1 MKKQFKSSKKLLFEM
16 VEKIEPGYEELRLN
30 EDFKIMASYQG
41 QAPEII
47 DTATTEEE
55 ANKLANEYR
64 MAYKDDYTI
73 WVAPLSNLN
82 EEEQRPISQIAQEI
96 YADWKNVSPYAAAY
110 LEPMLSLNSID
121 DKYMFDSA
129 DSIIR
134 YFLSNAGT
142 WRGEKAKEIKMEL
155 KRMVGLKEG
164 INLWEEQDS
173 EEFVPHGS
181 YTVSNSGGYEV
192 MLNDAGDA
200 ARVRDAFGS
209 DNPETSDW
217 FEIEYIPNEEG
228 ESEPVIDPNGYNIPL
243 SQVMKIQEND
253 DKWMQGA
260 VKKPGALHKELGIPE
275 DETIPMSTINDKL
288 ADLRAKGRGEKKLSS
303 KELKSLQR
311 LNFAKNAKKSQ
322 NEAMDWDKVAA
333 DNEIKYRKMA
343 DDIKDKID
351 WIYNDEDWD
360 SLESLHQLLRVGRN
374 KIPIGVNEN
383 QMPSIG
389 QKVEKIKAGVD
400 FMFNEKNY
408 NAIEAIYKIAMKL
421 FNQNSSELNEN
432 K

>member
-1 MKKQFKSSKKLLFEM
+1 MKKQFKSSKQLLFEM
-16 VEKIEPGYEELRLN
+16 VEKIDPICNKLN
-30 EDFKIMASYQG
+30 EEYKIYGSYQG
-41 QAPEII
+41 KDPELI
-47 DTATTEEE
+47 DTAESTVE
-55 ANKLANEYR
+55 ANELVDQYR
-64 MAYKDDYTI
+64 MAYGKDYTI
-73 WVAPLSNLN
+73 WIAPLNNYSLN
-82 EEEQRPISQIAQEI
+82 EEFKIMGQH
-96 YADWKNVSPYAAAY
+96 
-110 LEPMLSLNSID
+110 ID
-121 DKYMFDSA
+121 DDEPKQLDTASSKQEA
-129 DSIIR
+129 DAIKKEFQRGMGRDFKIWVSDEGSI
-134 YFLSNAGT
+134 N
-142 WRGEKAKEIKMEL
+142 EID
-155 KRMVGLKEG
+155 
-164 INLWEEQDS
+164 EE
-173 EEFVPHGS
+173 ENFIPHGS
-181 YTVSNSGGYEV
+181 YTVSNTGGYEV

-209 DNPETSDW
+209 DNPQTSDW
-217 FEIEYIPNEEG
+217 FEIEYIPNEDG

-243 SQVMKIQEND
+243 NQVMRLQEKD

-260 VKKPGALHKELGIPE
+260 VKKPGALHKELGVPE

-288 ADLRAKGRGEKKLSS
+288 ADLRAKGRGDKKLSP
-303 KELKSLQR
+303 KELKTLQR

-322 NEAMDWDKVAA
+322 NEAMNWEKVAA
-333 DNEIKYRKMA
+333 DNEIKYRKMT
-343 DDIKDKID
+343 DEIKDKID

-374 KIPIGVNEN
+374 EIPIGVNEN

-421 FNQNSSELNEN
+421 FNQKSPELNEN